1 MLDSRA
7 GVEDQP
13 VWSQIMSQYQRLLL
27 IINPLLRHSPAIN
40 HGAALA
46 KASGASLHIAGL
58 IPSLDILSLL
68 EEGDRKMARAS
79 YLQEQR
85 DWLEEQTQKM
95 RGRGIEVTSEVAWA
109 DNMRQEILDH
119 VTQMQP
125 DLLIKQVQ
133 HEPVL
138 KRAFF
143 TPLDWRLLRHCPV
156 PVYLVGGE
164 CHALPQKVVAAVDV
178 SDTEPSNSE
187 LNNRIILQAS
197 SLALQCNAEL
207 HLLYACDISAAFLA
221 DIGGGLT
228 LAELTRELRSDL
240 EKSFLKLAARFGVTS
255 DCRHF
260 IMGHP
265 VSVLSEFAHE
275 HQVDVIVMGRAQ
287 YRGLERLLGSTTEHI
302 LYQVPCSILAV

>member
-1 MLDSRA
+1 
-7 GVEDQP
+7 
-13 VWSQIMSQYQRLLL
+13 MSQYQRLLL

-68 EEGDRKMARAS
+68 EEGDRKMARAT
-79 YLQEQR
+79 YLQEHR
-85 DWLEEQTQKM
+85 DWLDEQAEKM
-95 RGRGIEVTSEVAWA
+95 RGRGIEVTTEVAWA
-109 DNMRQEILDH
+109 DNMRQDILDH

-156 PVYLVGGE
+156 PVYLVGSE

-187 LNNRIILQAS
+187 LNDRIILQAS
-197 SLALQCNAEL
+197 GLALQCNAEL
-207 HLLYACDISAAFLA
+207 HMLYACDISAAFLA
-221 DIGGGLT
+221 DLGGDLT
-228 LAELTRELRSDL
+228 LSELTKELRNDL
-240 EKSFLKLAARFGVTS
+240 EKAFL
-255 DCRHF
+255 
-260 IMGHP
+260 
-265 VSVLSEFAHE
+265 
-275 HQVDVIVMGRAQ
+275 
-287 YRGLERLLGSTTEHI
+287 
-302 LYQVPCSILAV
+302 